1 MPILKLDLDGKVEWK
16 RLRIVKKMFDLR
28 IDFLYSR
35 WAKTRN
41 GYHIYLF
48 LKNVLDEKAI
58 CFIQCAMGSDYRR
71 EVFNWMRIIRGA
83 WKRRTFNVLFTK
95 KFAVDWKGRLILTS
109 EEKELPISSLKR
121 HLRD

>member
-1 MPILKLDLDGKVEWK
+1 MDGKVDWK
-16 RLRIVKKMFDLR
+16 RLKIVKKMLDLS
-28 IDFLYSR
+28 IDFEQSR
-35 WAKTRN
+35 WAKTKH

-71 EVFNWMRIIRGA
+71 ELFNWMRILRGT

-95 KFAVDWKGRLILTS
+95 KFAVDWKGRLILSS
-109 EEKELPISSLKR
+109 EEKELYAGALKR